1 MISDRSL
8 KFFLRSD
15 RRVLLLGDLVRA
27 AIAGA
32 VILGIVLWL
41 VYYAAVARV
50 MVSRMEMNDFGRFYY
65 SARLFLNG
73 QDMYGPTPATPVV
86 VAPGVVHE
94 FLNMNP
100 PHFHLPLLPLAML
113 PPRFALLL
121 WTLASVAVLGWSL
134 RLIARELQIK
144 LTPTGLLWGVA
155 AIVMFS
161 ATGTVIATGQLSL
174 LLLLPITLAWL
185 SARQGAWIRT
195 GLWLGFAMSLK
206 PFLCFFLPYFI
217 LRRRWEAAFAA
228 IAAVAGAFGAGA
240 VIFGTAAYAAWVRAL
255 GLTDWTWAAMNGSVL
270 GVLTR
275 TLSGSPYF
283 TPMASAPDLV
293 RPLWLALAAAVAV
306 TTLAALWRD
315 DTRDAVDR
323 GFFLV
328 LLGAQ
333 LISPLGWIYYF
344 WLPAGPAAA
353 LFLSWLREDRDVSRD
368 GTASIRW
375 RNGLALASLPLF
387 AWPLA
392 LVTIRQ
398 PSGVATLTIGS
409 VYFWATL
416 LIWAAV
422 LFDHWR
428 AIRSDSPA
436 ISTLRAH

>member
-1 MISDRSL
+1 MSSFSAIWYS
-8 KFFLRSD
+8 
-15 RRVLLLGDLVRA
+15 A

-255 GLTDWTWAAMNGSVL
+255 GSTDWTWAAMNGSVL

-353 LFLSWLREDRDVSRD
+353 LFLSWLGEEE
-368 GTASIRW
+368 GC
-375 RNGLALASLPLF
+375 
-387 AWPLA
+387 
-392 LVTIRQ
+392 
-398 PSGVATLTIGS
+398 
-409 VYFWATL
+409 
-416 LIWAAV
+416 
-422 LFDHWR
+422 
-428 AIRSDSPA
+428 
-436 ISTLRAH
+436 